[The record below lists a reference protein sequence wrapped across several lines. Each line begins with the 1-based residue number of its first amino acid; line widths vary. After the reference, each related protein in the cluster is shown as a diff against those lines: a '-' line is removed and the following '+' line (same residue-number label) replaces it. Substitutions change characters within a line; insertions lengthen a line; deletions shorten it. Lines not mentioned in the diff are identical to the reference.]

1 MSLTSCPRAG
11 RVRFPSHQVWLGA
24 TLLGCCFALAS
35 CEQAQPEPAQVLRF
49 LSSSPS
55 PSPFA
60 TDLILSL
67 DSALA
72 EAEVLLS
79 GTPGSLSLVSD
90 LQSGEGE
97 VGIAQAD
104 IVSLAYRRG
113 LEGNEFPHT
122 NLRGAAVLWVNTV
135 QIIVS
140 ADRAIHSL
148 EDLSGQR
155 VAVGPIG
162 SAGEFFART
171 VFAAYGLSYLEVEPH
186 PQPVSGM
193 PDAVR
198 RGSVD
203 AAIAV
208 SLVDPS
214 LLAASSGLRLLSI
227 DSNVVG
233 QLRSQYLFVKPVVLP
248 PHALR
253 PDSAEVHTVGV
264 DALLVCHKDL
274 EDELVYRLVGEFFSS
289 LPQLSDK
296 HLAASL
302 VDPDLGPTT
311 PIPLHPGAARYY
323 REREIL
329 R

>member
-1 MSLTSCPRAG
+1 MSLASFSRAG
-11 RVRFPSHQVWLGA
+11 RARFPFQWVWLGA
-24 TLLGCCFALAS
+24 TLGLSFALAS
-35 CEQAQPEPAQVLRF
+35 CEPAQPEPKPVVRF

-60 TDLILSL
+60 TDLISSL

-72 EAEVLLS
+72 EADVSLT

-104 IVSLAYRRG
+104 IVALAYRRG
-113 LEGNEFPHT
+113 LEGHEFPHT
-122 NLRGAAVLWVNTV
+122 NLRGVAVLWVNTV

-140 ADRAIHSL
+140 ADSSIHSL
-148 EDLSGQR
+148 KDLSGQR

-171 VFAAYGLSYLEVEPH
+171 VLAAYGLSESQVEQF

-193 PDAVR
+193 PAAVR

-203 AAIAV
+203 AAISV

-214 LLAASSGLRLLSI
+214 LVAASSGLRLLSI
-227 DSNVVG
+227 DPNVVD
-233 QLRSQYLFVKPVVLP
+233 QLRSEYLFVKPVVVP
-248 PHALR
+248 AHALR
-253 PDSAEVHTVGV
+253 PDSAEVQTVGV
-264 DALLVCHKDL
+264 DALLVCREDL
-274 EDELVYRLVGEFFSS
+274 EDEFVYRFVGEFFSS
-289 LPQLSDK
+289 LPRLSDT